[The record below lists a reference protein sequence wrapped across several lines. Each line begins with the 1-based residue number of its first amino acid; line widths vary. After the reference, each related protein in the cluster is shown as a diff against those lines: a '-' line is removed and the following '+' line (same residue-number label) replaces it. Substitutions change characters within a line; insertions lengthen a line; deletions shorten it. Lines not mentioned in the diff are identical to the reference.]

1 MKESDFNDFME
12 YMEGLIA
19 RTLYEQHRIELQR
32 LGYDA
37 PADPLEAMRLLDA
50 IVVEGKEPNLEKA
63 KRMMEKH
70 YGHQV

>member
-1 MKESDFNDFME
+1 MNEKDFNDFME
-12 YMEGLIA
+12 YMEGTIA
-19 RTLYEQHRIELQR
+19 RILYEHHKAELNN

-50 IVVEGKEPNLEKA
+50 IIVGKEPSLARA

-70 YGHQV
+70 YDSQV